1 VAEGVAGDRQAE
13 ALILCVT
20 ATLEAMRGSF
30 DVARDLCA
38 QSRQRLEELGLQVEA
53 AAMVLE
59 SSRVETLAGDYVAAE
74 EELRRG
80 FNVLTA
86 IGERYV
92 LSSLAG
98 LLAQTLWLQGRHDEA
113 DDMSALAEELSDPD
127 DIDAQVNWR
136 CVQSKVLAL
145 GGDGD
150 RAEELARS
158 AVALLEPTD
167 AYVLQIGAY
176 ASLGEVLVM
185 LDRPGAG
192 DAFQRAHELADA
204 KGSDVLVARVLAI
217 ADAAR

>member
-1 VAEGVAGDRQAE
+1 
-13 ALILCVT
+13 
-20 ATLEAMRGSF
+20 
-30 DVARDLCA
+30 
-38 QSRQRLEELGLQVEA
+38 
-53 AAMVLE
+53 
-59 SSRVETLAGDYVAAE
+59 
-74 EELRRG
+74 
-80 FNVLTA
+80 
-86 IGERYV
+86 
-92 LSSLAG
+92 
-98 LLAQTLWLQGRHDEA
+98 
-113 DDMSALAEELSDPD
+113 
-127 DIDAQVNWR
+127 VNWR

-145 GGDGD
+145 GGEGD

-167 AYVLQIGAY
+167 AYVLQIEAY